1 LDLAGII
8 HKEVGTLMEVI
19 TLRQQEVT
27 RYRVIKGTIDRKI
40 SNSEAARLLGISRR
54 QVIRIK
60 NRVRRVDLKGIVHGN
75 RGRKPKLAIRNGTK
89 EMILSLYQS
98 RYNGFNVLHFGD
110 FLKEAHD
117 IEVSRETLRKLL
129 LNAGLRTKV
138 KSPPR
143 HRSRRARMPRAGLLV
158 QMDSSEHQWLDETS
172 LWLIAT
178 IDDATGEVPYALIVD
193 SDSTENNMRVLKRMV
208 ERKGIP
214 MALYTDGA
222 SHFATQR
229 HYSYRVNLKYDYAPT
244 QIERALKELGVKLI
258 IAGSPQAKGRI
269 ERLFGILQ
277 DRLLKELRLHG
288 ISTIKKANNYLHRR
302 FLPKFNKKFSIAP
315 KDPESAWRVLPQELN
330 LDSIFSIKEQRT
342 VRADN
347 TISYKNRIFQ
357 ILPDK
362 HRISFAK
369 AQVMV
374 EKRLDASIHIKYK
387 DQYLDHKEIL
397 SDKSYVKK
405 SASIALNN
413 SITSDIFTLHQG

>member
-1 LDLAGII
+1 
-8 HKEVGTLMEVI
+8 MELI

-27 RYRVIKGTIDRKI
+27 IYEVIKGAIDRKI
-40 SNSEAARLLGISRR
+40 SNSEASRLLGISRR

-60 NRVRRVDLKGIVHGN
+60 NKVRRVDLKGIVHGN
-75 RGRKPKLAIRNGTK
+75 RGRKPKLAIRNETK

-98 RYNGFNVLHFGD
+98 RYNGFNILHFGD

-158 QMDSSEHQWLDETS
+158 QMDSSEHQWLDDST

-208 ERKGIP
+208 EKKGIP
-214 MALYTDGA
+214 AALYTDGA

-229 HYSYRVNLKYDYAPT
+229 HHSYRVNLKYHYAPK
-244 QIERALKELGVKLI
+244 QIERALKELGVELI

-269 ERLFGILQ
+269 ERLFGTLQ
-277 DRLLKELRLHG
+277 DRLLKELRLHE
-288 ISTIKKANNYLHRR
+288 ISTIKKANNYLHRT
-302 FLPKFNKKFSIAP
+302 FLPKFNKKFSTTP
-315 KDPESAWRVLPQELN
+315 KDPESAWRVLPKELN
-330 LDSIFSIKEQRT
+330 LDSVFSIKEHRT

-347 TISYKNRIFQ
+347 TISYKNRTFQ

-362 HRISFAK
+362 YRISFAK

-374 EKRLDASIHIKYK
+374 EKRLDESIHIKYK

-397 SDKSYVKK
+397 SGKSYVKK
-405 SASIALNN
+405 SASIAFNN
-413 SITSDIFTLHQG
+413 LTTGDIFTLHQR